1 MNFVFYSIQYI
12 YTVYISIPIW
22 ISFLLFP
29 YYVLYGNFTC
39 HNSLVI
45 SLLFLPAQFFS
56 LSCSCLL
63 SLLFMSHCILPVI
76 SIIFMYYVYICHHSV
91 WSAVTLDNTV
101 LSLTCQSFL
110 GSSFKCL
117 LWLSGWHLYFFL
129 SKLNAVYQ
137 KNIFSIS
144 FLHCLMSKMFYLII
158 FLSIKLYLIL
168 STRPISCI
176 TKTHSLIITY
186 PR

>member
-1 MNFVFYSIQYI
+1 MHNYFQKLFCELLH
-12 YTVYISIPIW
+12 YTFISIPVCIIIFKAFLW
-22 ISFLLFP
+22 TLSFTVYSIHIYSCLNIIPALSLL
-29 YYVLYGNFTC
+29 LYGNFAC

-76 SIIFMYYVYICHHSV
+76 SIIFMHYVYICHHSV

-129 SKLNAVYQ
+129 FQ
-137 KNIFSIS
+137 TECGIS
-144 FLHCLMSKMFYLII
+144 EKHIQY
-158 FLSIKLYLIL
+158 
-168 STRPISCI
+168 
-176 TKTHSLIITY
+176 
-186 PR
+186 

>member
-1 MNFVFYSIQYI
+1 MNFVFYSIQYT
-12 YTVYISIPIW
+12 YLFLFEYHSC
-22 ISFLLFP
+22 SFLTTVREFYLSQF
-29 YYVLYGNFTC
+29 LGHFT
-39 HNSLVI
+39 I
-45 SLLFLPAQFFS
+45 IPACSVFF

-76 SIIFMYYVYICHHSV
+76 SIIFMHYVYICHHSV

-129 SKLNAVYQ
+129 FQ
-137 KNIFSIS
+137 TECGIS
-144 FLHCLMSKMFYLII
+144 EKHIQY
-158 FLSIKLYLIL
+158 
-168 STRPISCI
+168 
-176 TKTHSLIITY
+176 
-186 PR
+186 